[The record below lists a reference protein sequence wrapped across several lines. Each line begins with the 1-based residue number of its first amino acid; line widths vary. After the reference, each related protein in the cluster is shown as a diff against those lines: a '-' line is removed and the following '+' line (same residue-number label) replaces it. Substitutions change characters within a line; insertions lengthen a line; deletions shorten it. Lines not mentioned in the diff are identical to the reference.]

1 MCPFTSRLHVFYKFT
16 RPPPHSPPQGHPLQI
31 VQRLADKYRDDIT
44 NTLRVDI
51 YSQPIMSNLAGDV
64 VHAPGADLL
73 SEQLQGRT

>member
-1 MCPFTSRLHVFYKFT
+1 
-16 RPPPHSPPQGHPLQI
+16 

-51 YSQPIMSNLAGDV
+51 YSQPIMGNLAGDV